1 MERAKAIGEDRWRG
15 KVIGRTDMPW
25 PGILSAVLRA
35 AEVAMAVAE
44 VGGFRKTGSLGYVSS
59 RKLG

>member
-1 MERAKAIGEDRWRG
+1 MEDRWRG

-25 PGILSAVLRA
+25 PGILVAILPA
-35 AEVAMAVAE
+35 AKVAMALKAIAE
-44 VGGFRKTGSLGYVSS
+44 EGGFRKTGSLGYVSS